1 MNLLGSIIAFVI
13 LMAIVIG
20 ILCYFSRKKESKKQ
34 CSFEPYVY
42 IDLAARTEM
51 RVKNMDKEIVKVQ
64 KHGYKPPVKK
74 PKEDP
79 TKTPDGKPKQSSVAA
94 VTGDMGPKTGGGDD
108 NASTKRK
115 SRRSKKESGNPDD
128 SARALMDDSATKPVK
143 KKKEGGGDLLE
154 ELEEIMDDTDQVE
167 NPDTLSKKRK
177 AKRSRR
183 E

>member
-1 MNLLGSIIAFVI
+1 
-13 LMAIVIG
+13 MAIVIG

-51 RVKNMDKEIVKVQ
+51 RTKNMDKEIVKVQ

-74 PKEDP
+74 PKVDP
-79 TKTPDGKPKQSSVAA
+79 TETPDKPKQSSVAE
-94 VTGDMGPKTGGGDD
+94 VSGDMGKGGDD

-115 SRRSKKESGNPDD
+115 SRRSKKEGGNPDD
-128 SARALMDDSATKPVK
+128 SARALMDESATKPVK
-143 KKKEGGGDLLE
+143 KKKDAGGDLLE

-167 NPDTLSKKRK
+167 QPETVT
-177 AKRSRR
+177 
-183 E
+183 

>member
-1 MNLLGSIIAFVI
+1 MNLLGSVIAFVI

-20 ILCYFSRKKESKKQ
+20 ILCFFSRKKESKKQ

-79 TKTPDGKPKQSSVAA
+79 TKTADAVKQSSVAE
-94 VTGDMGPKTGGGDD
+94 VSGDMGPKTGGDGDG
-108 NASTKRK
+108 ASTKRK
-115 SRRSKKESGNPDD
+115 SRKSKKESGNPDD

-143 KKKEGGGDLLE
+143 KKKEGGDLLE

>member
-1 MNLLGSIIAFVI
+1 
-13 LMAIVIG
+13 MAIVIG

-74 PKEDP
+74 PKVDP
-79 TKTPDGKPKQSSVAA
+79 TETPDKPKQSSVAE
-94 VTGDMGPKTGGGDD
+94 VSGNMDPKGGDD
-108 NASTKRK
+108 NGSTKRK
-115 SRRSKKESGNPDD
+115 SKRSKKESGNPDD
-128 SARALMDDSATKPVK
+128 SARALMDESATKPVK
-143 KKKEGGGDLLE
+143 KKKDAGGDLLE

-167 NPDTLSKKRK
+167 QPETVT
-177 AKRSRR
+177 
-183 E
+183 

>member
-1 MNLLGSIIAFVI
+1 MNLLGSVIAFVI

-51 RVKNMDKEIVKVQ
+51 RTKNMDKEIVKVQ
-64 KHGYKPPVKK
+64 KNGYKPPVKK
-74 PKEDP
+74 PKVDP
-79 TKTPDGKPKQSSVAA
+79 TEPKQSSVAE
-94 VTGDMGPKTGGGDD
+94 VSGDMATKGGDD

-115 SRRSKKESGNPDD
+115 SRKSKKESGNPDD
-128 SARALMDDSATKPVK
+128 SARALMDESATKPVK
-143 KKKEGGGDLLE
+143 KKKDAGGDLLE

-167 NPDTLSKKRK
+167 QPETVT
-177 AKRSRR
+177 
-183 E
+183 